1 MGTLSTVR
9 IGARGSTLSR
19 RQVAEVQRALLAARP
34 ELTVEVE
41 IITTT
46 GDIQLDTPLPL
57 MGGKGV
63 FTIEIEAALREG
75 RIDLA
80 VHSLKDLPVA
90 NPDGIVIGATPP
102 RAVVTDAL
110 ISRSG
115 AGLHDLPEGA
125 VIGTSSH
132 RRAAQLL
139 LARPD
144 LRPRSIRGN
153 VETRLRKAMD
163 PAGEFDAI
171 VLAGA
176 GLERLELCDVVTEA
190 LALDVMLPAPGQ
202 AALAVQCR
210 DEAESGALAGAIDH
224 APTHLATLAERAF
237 LAGLGG
243 GCSAPV
249 AAYGVLDGET
259 LSLRG
264 RVIAIDGGQAV
275 DVESV
280 TLCPNRAAAW
290 ATGQQLAQEA
300 LAQDAYA
307 LMTGIAR

>member
-1 MGTLSTVR
+1 METSATIR
-9 IGARGSTLSR
+9 IGARGSNLSR
-19 RQVAEVQRALLAARP
+19 RQVDEVRRALLAARP
-34 ELTVEVE
+34 GLSAEVEV
-41 IITTT
+41 ITTT
-46 GDIQLDTPLPL
+46 GDVQLDTPLPL

-90 NPDGIVIGATPP
+90 NPDGIVVGATPP
-102 RAVVTDAL
+102 RASVTDVL

-115 AGLHDLPEGA
+115 LGLNDLPEGA
-125 VIGTSSH
+125 VVGTSSH

-139 LARPD
+139 FVRPD

-153 VETRLRKAMD
+153 VETRIRKAMD
-163 PAGEFDAI
+163 PVGEYDAI
-171 VLAGA
+171 VLAA
-176 GLERLELCDVVTEA
+176 ARLERLGLLDAVTEE
-190 LALDVMLPAPGQ
+190 LLLEVMLPAPGQ

-210 DEAESGALAGAIDH
+210 DDAESTALAGAMDH

-243 GCSAPV
+243 GCPAPV
-249 AAYGVLDGET
+249 AAYGVLEDGT

-264 RVIAIDGGQAV
+264 RVIAIDGGRAI
-275 DVESV
+275 DVASV
-280 TLCPNRAAAW
+280 TACPDREAAW
-290 ATGQQLAQEA
+290 TAGQQLAEQA
-300 LAQDAYA
+300 LEQDAHA
-307 LMTGIAR
+307 VMTELAR

>member
-1 MGTLSTVR
+1 MGTSATVR
-9 IGARGSTLSR
+9 IGARGSNLSR
-19 RQVAEVQRALLAARP
+19 RQVDEVRAALLAARP
-34 ELTVEVE
+34 DMAVEVE

-46 GDIQLDTPLPL
+46 GDIQLETPLPL

-63 FTIEIEAALREG
+63 FTMEIETALREG

-90 NPDGIVIGATPP
+90 NPDGIVIGATPA
-102 RAVVTDAL
+102 RASVVDVL
-110 ISRSG
+110 ISRSRL
-115 AGLHDLPEGA
+115 GLRELAEGA
-125 VIGTSSH
+125 AVGTSSH

-153 VETRLRKAMD
+153 VDTRIRKAMD
-163 PAGEFDAI
+163 PDGEYEAI
-171 VLAGA
+171 VLAAA
-176 GLERLELCDVVTEA
+176 GLERLELGDVATER

-210 DEAESGALAGAIDH
+210 DDAEAIALAALVDH

-249 AAYGVLDGET
+249 AAHGKLDGDLLT
-259 LSLRG
+259 LRG
-264 RVIAIDGGQAV
+264 RVIAIDGGRAV
-275 DVESV
+275 DVASV
-280 TLCPNRAAAW
+280 TPCPDREAAW
-290 ATGQQLAQEA
+290 AAGQQLAEQA
-300 LAQDAYA
+300 LEQDAYA
-307 LMTGIAR
+307 VMTEIAR